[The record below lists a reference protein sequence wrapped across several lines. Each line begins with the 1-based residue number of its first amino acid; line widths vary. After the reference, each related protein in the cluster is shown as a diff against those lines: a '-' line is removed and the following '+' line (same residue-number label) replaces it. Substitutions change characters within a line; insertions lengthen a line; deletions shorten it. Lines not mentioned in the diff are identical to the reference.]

1 MAVRIT
7 HRHMSTGGT
16 RHEHIQSVKWLNE
29 ATNETGVADVYP
41 SMVDYID
48 NKNGKAYV
56 FDGRYR
62 VEVGTV
68 HPKVGNP
75 YIRTHKDG
83 VWTDNLLSLPTF

>member
-7 HRHMSTGGT
+7 HVRMSQGGS
-16 RHEHIQSVKWLNE
+16 RHEHIVSVQWTDE
-29 ATNETGVADVYP
+29 AASKTDASDVYP

-56 FDGRYR
+56 FDGQYR

-68 HPKVGNP
+68 HPKVGRP
-75 YIRTHKDG
+75 YIRTYKDK
-83 VWTDNLLSLPTF
+83 VWTDNLLSLPRY